1 MFKSNIR
8 PYGEYFAKAQ
18 AITAAQVAGN
28 QAANNPTRLE
38 NSQGGTG
45 IRIAVPR
52 GGSLVLAATTT
63 LTLTVL
69 HSETS
74 GGTFTTLG
82 TAVHVSPAAAATYVG
97 DDLLAE
103 FILPPN
109 ARPFV
114 KVTIGASAAATS
126 GSVDVFPTY
135 ISRPP
140 ATK

>member
-1 MFKSNIR
+1 MWKSNIR

-28 QAANNPTRLE
+28 QADNNPTRLE

-45 IRIAVPR
+45 IRVAVPV
-52 GGSLVLAATTT
+52 GGGLVLAAATN

-69 HSETS
+69 HSDTPT
-74 GGTFTTLG
+74 GTFTTLG
-82 TAVHVSPAAAATYVG
+82 TAVAEHAAATTYVG
-97 DDLLAE
+97 DDTLME
-103 FILPPN
+103 FILPPT
-109 ARPFV
+109 ARPYI
-114 KVTIGASAAATS
+114 KISIGGSKAATS

-140 ATK
+140 TR